1 MKSMNSLHVGIAILL
16 QYVLDSSVLFS
27 RLEFTS
33 TVILIFL
40 STLQFDFYHPTFRL
54 YIPFY
59 TEEVREGFV
68 ELPGELGSRDVM
80 LVNQDQSV
88 ERVNNFSDIVAEI
101 FSSIQFN
108 RSGITEW
115 QESELGTKRIERSL
129 KG

>member
-1 MKSMNSLHVGIAILL
+1 MISITQHTDYRISLP
-16 QYVLDSSVLFS
+16 
-27 RLEFTS
+27 
-33 TVILIFL
+33 
-40 STLQFDFYHPTFRL
+40 FD
-54 YIPFY
+54 

-68 ELPGELGSRDVM
+68 ELPGELGSGDVM

>member
-40 STLQFDFYHPTFRL
+40 STLKFDFYHPTFRL

-59 TEEVREGFV
+59 TEEVGEGFV
-68 ELPGELGSRDVM
+68 ELPGELCSRDVM